1 MDIYEYVFRF
11 TYKLMAEP
19 KYGSRDAAHTTG
31 AQRDDAREFHVL
43 GTSNPVIL
51 SCIVIQ

>member
-31 AQRDDAREFHVL
+31 AQRDSAPHPAAGVEKKKA
-43 GTSNPVIL
+43 
-51 SCIVIQ
+51 